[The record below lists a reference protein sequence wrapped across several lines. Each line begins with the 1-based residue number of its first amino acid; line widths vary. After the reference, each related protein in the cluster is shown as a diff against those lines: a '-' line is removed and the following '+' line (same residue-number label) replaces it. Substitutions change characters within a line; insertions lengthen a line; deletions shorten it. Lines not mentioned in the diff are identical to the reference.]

1 MYNMAEDIYNPS
13 TDNLEKEEEPRLNPS
28 TGISSFI
35 KPKQLVQ
42 AQKER
47 NVLSETLKKID
58 AERKAMLDKKEME
71 IEKLQSKT
79 EQKAYQAGKSEGKIS
94 SKVKPSFM
102 RRFGFVKRGK
112 EARPLQERLKIMRL
126 GNMLEK
132 KRLQNQIQK
141 MKLQRQVDLLKKK
154 GMLKQVIQQP
164 VFKAATPL
172 YPAYATPE
180 IMGDIDSAFNADMN
194 GSGDFWGN
202 ERYHNE
208 NYYDEDYYG
217 QEFEGTDPFL
227 QLCINIRKN
236 TSPLL
241 W

>member
-1 MYNMAEDIYNPS
+1 MYNMAEEKYNPS
-13 TDNLEKEEEPRLNPS
+13 TDNLEKEVEPRLNPS

-58 AERKAMLDKKEME
+58 EERKAELDVREKALGKME
-71 IEKLQSKT
+71 TRSPV
-79 EQKAYQAGKSEGKIS
+79 KALA
-94 SKVKPSFM
+94 KVKPSFM

-141 MKLQRQVDLLKKK
+141 MKLQRQVELLRKK

-164 VFKAATPL
+164 VFRTNTLL